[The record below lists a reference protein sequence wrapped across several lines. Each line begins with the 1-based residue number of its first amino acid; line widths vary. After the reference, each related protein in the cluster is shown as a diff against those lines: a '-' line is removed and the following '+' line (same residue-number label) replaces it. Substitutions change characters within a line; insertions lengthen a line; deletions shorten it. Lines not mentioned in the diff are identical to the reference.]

1 MSSKTDTTNSVEMH
15 QVVGA
20 ILKNITK
27 AREISDRYS
36 IYVGEEYRPKLI
48 DEGSIENENQ
58 LISYSVPRAEISDVN
73 VNLKFAIDKVE
84 EVKDT
89 DEANQFF
96 FNTIIEKYTNLLTNE
111 YFNVAQKILILSPK
125 DLLFYRESIRKSII
139 DWLENNFECE
149 FKNKEIVI
157 TEHKAI
163 VIKERTDS
171 KQDIIKEGLIEM
183 LTLELI
189 KIIENKC
196 QIFIEQKLN
205 QAEQK
210 YSQAKI
216 RIGRQFNPDDFLQ
229 NMKKSKQKIGWYSR
243 SSDGYFTRQD
253 TKTNK
258 RLEQKLNEIVTYHRA
273 GSLDGLKINGR
284 NFGYH
289 HAKDKS
295 LKLYSDEYINR
306 IEYSPNV
313 YYKYHKYKDKYRTL
327 HYIKFI
333 TNRGRYLEGGLRKN
347 PLKTLN
353 DIRLFYIAEGRYKD
367 NLTVNLTLNYIS
379 DYTKKVAEAKHEFIE
394 KNTSEEKNQFDIEIN
409 AIKNQLSYR
418 EVVNQQFSED
428 MDQSQSYKEA
438 IKKQFL
444 DNTAV
449 NESAKN
455 ISNEKMSFKKDD
467 QLMIQVE
474 LEELKK
480 RERVSEI
487 NFKTNI
493 KNHKWLRGE
502 KGMFNL
508 IPEE

>member
-1 MSSKTDTTNSVEMH
+1 MNKESDNTKEEVELS
-15 QVVGA
+15 QLVGA
-20 ILKNITK
+20 IIRDVAK
-27 AREISDRYS
+27 ARVQADQYSHFLSDKYKEKEDN
-36 IYVGEEYRPKLI
+36 G
-48 DEGSIENENQ
+48 GQ
-58 LISYSVPRAEISDVN
+58 LVAFPVPRAEISDVE
-73 VNLKFAIDKVE
+73 VKFKFAVSKIK
-84 EVKDT
+84 EVLDPIETKK
-89 DEANQFF
+89 FF
-96 FNTIIEKYTNLLTNE
+96 FKKVLEKYTNLLTNE
-111 YFNVAQKILILSPK
+111 YFSVAQKILILSPK

-139 DWLENNFECE
+139 DWLETNFECE
-149 FKNKEIVI
+149 LKNKEIVI

-163 VIKERTDS
+163 VIKELTDS
-171 KQDIIKEGLIEM
+171 KQDIIKDRLIEM

-189 KIIENKC
+189 KIIENKH
-196 QIFIEQKLN
+196 QIFIEQQLN

-210 YSQAKI
+210 YSQAKT

-229 NMKKSKQKIGWYSR
+229 NMKKSNQKIGWYSR

-295 LKLYSDEYINR
+295 LKLYSDEYINK

-367 NLTVNLTLNYIS
+367 NLIINLTLNYIS
-379 DYTKKVAEAKHEFIE
+379 DYTKKVAEAKHDFIE
-394 KNTSEEKNQFDIEIN
+394 KNTSEEKSQFDIEIN

-449 NESAKN
+449 NESAKS
-455 ISNEKMSFKKDD
+455 ISKEKIKLRKDD
-467 QLMIQVE
+467 QLIVEVNSEE
-474 LEELKK
+474 LEKIEEEKI
-480 RERVSEI
+480 SEI
-487 NFKTNI
+487 SFKTNI
-493 KNHKWLRGE
+493 KNYKWLKE
-502 KGMFNL
+502 EENTFNL